1 VTVEPSVQTERVVVV
16 VADDG
21 MSACAR
27 IITGEVIG
35 ADDVDAALAS
45 AAVCFGIDADARAAL
60 VEHLGDPMFAD
71 YQVDLA
77 RGVRP
82 VTGED
87 AQFEPTFHV
96 GIQPGHMESD
106 GTIDFYD
113 RELTKPAAR
122 QQLIGWLRP
131 PTPGTDGRDVRD
143 QVVAARA
150 GQPQS
155 LRLDSGVIADADGA
169 VRATVDGVIV
179 YVENTSLDVVSHFV
193 HAGDVDLKSGSLETE
208 GSLTIRGDVLGAF
221 SVRAAGDIVVQGS
234 VDGGTLIAE
243 GNIHVRGDI
252 RGGAEH
258 AVSAQG
264 GVTGRHAERATVT
277 CGGAILL
284 QSATHCELSGQRV
297 EVSHTIRGGRA
308 AAATSVTASEA
319 GAPRGS
325 VSTTLAAAVVLDA
338 SLRDAK
344 RTFLAA
350 KERRRL
356 ERQAGKGLR
365 GDGARSKG
373 GKLSLSTAAQQREEL
388 ERRVQIARTR
398 AELLHTAFVQVRG
411 TAYSGVMIALGEHR
425 LVLDRDVSGVRFS
438 FDPEPRTIVLGPPR

>member
-1 VTVEPSVQTERVVVV
+1 MPQTERLVVV

-21 MSACAR
+21 MSAFAR
-27 IITGEVIG
+27 VITGEVIG
-35 ADDVDAALAS
+35 AEEVDAALA
-45 AAVCFGIDADARAAL
+45 AAGVAFGIDAEARAAL

-71 YQVDLA
+71 YQVELA
-77 RGVRP
+77 RGIRP
-82 VTGED
+82 VTGKD
-87 AQFEPTFHV
+87 AWFEPTFHV
-96 GIQPGHMESD
+96 GLQPGHMDSD

-131 PTPGTDGRDVRD
+131 STPGSDGRTVRD
-143 QVVAARA
+143 EVVSALA

-155 LRLDSGVIADADGA
+155 LHLEAGVAADPDGA

-179 YVENTSLDVVSHFV
+179 FVPSTSLDVVSHFV

-243 GNIHVRGDI
+243 GNIHVKGDI
-252 RGGAEH
+252 RGGAERS
-258 AVSAQG
+258 VSAQG

-277 CGGAILL
+277 CGGAIVLH
-284 QSATHCELSGQRV
+284 SATHCELSGQRV
-297 EVSHTIRGGRA
+297 EVSHAIRGGRSA
-308 AAATSVTASEA
+308 AANSVVASEA

-325 VSTTLAAAVVLDA
+325 VSTTLAAAVVLDP

-356 ERQAGKGLR
+356 ERHAGGGVR
-365 GDGARSKG
+365 GGATRAKG
-373 GKLSLSTAAQQREEL
+373 GKASLGTAAQAREEL

-398 AELLHTAFVQVRG
+398 AELLHTAFVQIRG
-411 TAYSGVMIALGEHR
+411 TAYAGVMIALGEHR
-425 LVLDRDVSGVRFS
+425 LVLDQDVTGVRFS
-438 FDPEPRTIVLGPPR
+438 FDPEPRTIVLGPTR